1 MSPCWASTR
10 FLGGHMIS
18 WMPTKCCG
26 LPRMLWASTKLVGD
40 HEKSWASTLC
50 IVVIQSCP
58 LTSNMSLHTHPVA
71 TTSVHDMRPVSSI
84 YVHVSRPSVSM
95 MPPATPTLVHVSCPH
110 TSSIR
115 PRSPTSH
122 VQLRPRYQPT
132 HAHVSHVD
140 SHDAQRGLPGTSV
153 EGHAFIVGAHVR
165 SLVDIHIP
173 PLLDDHH
180 AFSDL
185 WASMLLDG
193 LPRDSCGQA

>member
-26 LPRMLWASTKLVGD
+26 LPRILWASTKLVGD

-122 VQLRPRYQPT
+122 VQLRPVASTMPT
-132 HAHVSHVD
+132 HTRPC
-140 SHDAQRGLPGTSV
+140 QPRG
-153 EGHAFIVGAHVR
+153 
-165 SLVDIHIP
+165 
-173 PLLDDHH
+173 
-180 AFSDL
+180 
-185 WASMLLDG
+185 
-193 LPRDSCGQA
+193 